1 MDYVRGLL
9 CALGLMLVS
18 GCAIIAGLDH
28 TYKRDDDDDDDGE
41 FDTSSSTA
49 TATATATAGSGTS
62 GGAGG
67 AAGSGGAGGSA
78 GVGGSGGGA
87 GGAGGAPNVQA
98 TFVQLGLYMNCKLP
112 NPGTMVLGGFDVKY
126 KSNSGGAVPTKVTN
140 ATLTMSNGPSSYEWT
155 FTVTPEDVVAT
166 GLEKVVTHKA
176 EGELERASAI
186 YATIA
191 ELRRRWT

>member
-78 GVGGSGGGA
+78 GVGGSG